1 MNKRPKKCEL
11 PVSATF
17 FSSQRIHVGEAVAPK
32 RLSINPESVAMH
44 PQVSKLYQKA
54 TRLDQVIRVGVDR
67 ILPRNLTIR
76 YVAALIAVAALSIS
90 GQLIIQTSLAKQTED
105 QRRLRLLERQIHDSE
120 NLRKALLSLQF
131 SSKDSQIKLQMD
143 LIESLASELEKNG
156 ESLKIQGIGAD
167 LNGNSGIVRVQN
179 LNRALE
185 KMNSGLAPL
194 LEQIHSLNTVNTVNP
209 TLNTKMDRPVANQA
223 LNLLSQESS
232 YCAALT
238 EISKFYDQSL
248 ENQILSFKRIELLL
262 LCITLLVL
270 VLEALY
276 VFRPGVENLY
286 DALRIRSD
294 FLGRMGHE
302 MRNPM
307 NSILG
312 MTHLLFETPLSDPQQ
327 KYLSILQK
335 SSTGL
340 LEILNNLLDFSS
352 HESGAIKVEKIA
364 FNLYT
369 LLERAIDIA
378 VYGAH
383 AHGIELILDLD
394 TDVPLQL
401 IGDPLRLQQVLTN
414 LLGNAVKFTQHGEV
428 ILRVKLQKKT
438 TEAWVQF
445 SVIDTGMGIDKNKID
460 KIFDAFVQ
468 GDSTVRRRF
477 GGTGLGLSI
486 SQDLVSLLGGTL
498 SVESQK
504 NIGSRFF
511 FTLPLAIAQ
520 DLTVSHQIQSLALP
534 PFDAWIAEP
543 NEAVAN
549 TLTDLIR
556 QCGGN
561 PSRVQSNAHL
571 NSIFHEF
578 SPNPLKKEILLV
590 DYDFAKD
597 SLGPLLSKLR
607 RESIATDSW
616 IFIIKTT
623 TSSSEIEKL
632 AEHGIRHL
640 IFKPIQPLQILAT
653 IEQSL
658 TGHQSRSVLPKLE
671 STSEPSRQ
679 TVELLHDS
687 RPLKI
692 LAVDDS
698 KDNQFLVKAY
708 LKSLP
713 YKLTF
718 ADNGRIAVEKF
729 KASRFDLVLMD
740 LQMPEMDG
748 YTATQLIREWE
759 TQEKM
764 PPTPVV
770 AVSAHDQESVSDRY
784 KASHFSSYLVKPIS
798 PNQLRRAIMNFTQH
812 LVATDLN
819 KTNNPAAEQDQA
831 MAELESQI
839 AALAPQY
846 LSHRRL
852 EIGELKSYLGTS
864 HFDKIQSL
872 GHRLKGNA
880 KSYGFEELGWIGKR
894 LEEAAEK
901 KDAEEIQTLI
911 SETETY
917 LNQFSTPPLDLSSR
931 MPNSSTFL

>member
-1 MNKRPKKCEL
+1 
-11 PVSATF
+11 
-17 FSSQRIHVGEAVAPK
+17 
-32 RLSINPESVAMH
+32 MH
-44 PQVSKLYQKA
+44 PKLSKLYQKA
-54 TRLDQVIRVGVDR
+54 AQIDRVIRIGVDR

-76 YVAALIAVAALSIS
+76 YVAALIAVAALAIS
-90 GQLIIQTSLAKQTED
+90 GQIIIQTSLLKQTED
-105 QRRLRLLERQIHDSE
+105 QRKLRLLERQIHDSE

-131 SSKDSQIKLQMD
+131 SSKDSQIKLQID

-156 ESLKIQGIGAD
+156 EFLKTQGIGPD
-167 LNGNSGIVRVQN
+167 LVGYAETDHLQN
-179 LNRALE
+179 LNRALT
-185 KMNSGLAPL
+185 KLNNGLRPL
-194 LEQIHSLNTVNTVNP
+194 IEQIHSFNTSSANTSNA
-209 TLNTKMDRPVANQA
+209 TTGTKQDRPISNQA
-223 LNLLSQESS
+223 LTLLAQESN
-232 YCAALT
+232 YRTALT
-238 EISKFYDQSL
+238 EVSKFYDQSL

-262 LCITLLVL
+262 LCTTLLVL
-270 VLEALY
+270 ILEALY

-312 MTHLLFETPLSDPQQ
+312 MSHLLLETPLSDQQQ

-352 HESGAIKVEKIA
+352 MESGTIKVENIP
-364 FNLYT
+364 FNLDS
-369 LLERAIDIA
+369 LLEKAIDLA

-383 AHGIELILDLD
+383 AQGVELVLDLD
-394 TDVPLQL
+394 PEVPLHL
-401 IGDPLRLQQVLTN
+401 KGDPIRIQQVLTN
-414 LLGNAVKFTQHGEV
+414 LLGNAVKFTQQGEV

-438 TEAWVQF
+438 AEAWIQF
-445 SVIDTGMGIDKNKID
+445 SVIDTGMGIDQDKIA

-486 SQDLVSLLGGTL
+486 SQDLVTLLGGTL
-498 SVESQK
+498 AVESQK

-511 FTLPLAIAQ
+511 FTLPLEISQ
-520 DLTVSHQIQSLALP
+520 DSTISHQIQSLALP
-534 PFDAWIAEP
+534 TFEAWIAEP
-543 NEAVAN
+543 NEAVAHSI
-549 TLTDLIR
+549 TELLQR
-556 QCGGN
+556 CGGN
-561 PSRVQSNAHL
+561 PSRIQSIDHL
-571 NSIFHEF
+571 QKLFLEF
-578 SPNPLKKEILLV
+578 SPNPQKREMIIV

-597 SLGPLLSKLR
+597 SLGALLSRLR
-607 RESIATDSW
+607 RESIPSECW
-616 IFIIKTT
+616 IFLIKTT
-623 TSSSEIEKL
+623 TSSNEIEKL
-632 AEHGIRHL
+632 AEHGIHHL
-640 IFKPIQPLQILAT
+640 IFKPIQPLPFLEA

-658 TGHQSRSVLPKLE
+658 MSRSPKTAHPKPELNLE
-671 STSEPSRQ
+671 SSRGP
-679 TVELLHDS
+679 VELLHDS

-713 YKLTF
+713 YKITF
-718 ADNGRIAVEKF
+718 ADNGKIAVEKF

-759 TQEKM
+759 IQEKV
-764 PPTPVV
+764 PPTPVI
-770 AVSAHDQESVSDRY
+770 AVSAHNQESVSDRF
-784 KASHFSSYLVKPIS
+784 KISQFSSYLVKPIA
-798 PNQLRRAIMNFTQH
+798 PNPLRRAIMNFTRH

-819 KTNNPAAEQDQA
+819 PTPQKLGDQDQA

-846 LSHRRL
+846 LNHRRQEL
-852 EIGELKSYLGTS
+852 SELKKYLNS
-864 HFDKIQSL
+864 SQYEKIQSL

-880 KSYGFEELGWIGKR
+880 KSYGFEELGWIGRK
-894 LEEAAEK
+894 LEDAAEK
-901 KDAEEIQTLI
+901 HDGKEIQSLI
-911 SETETY
+911 SETEEY
-917 LNQFSTPPLDLSSR
+917 LTRVRPPHFESPHR
-931 MPNSSTFL
+931 IPNSSNFL